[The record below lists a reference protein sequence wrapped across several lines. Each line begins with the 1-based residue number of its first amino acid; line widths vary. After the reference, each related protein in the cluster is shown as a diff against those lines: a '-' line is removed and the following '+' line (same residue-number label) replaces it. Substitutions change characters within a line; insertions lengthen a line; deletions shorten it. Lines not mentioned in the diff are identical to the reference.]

1 VETSII
7 FLFLAGALGALAKD
21 ILKDNEVEL
30 PKIKDGKMALGFLGG
45 MITGGAAGYFID
57 GSLTTAFMAGFTG
70 TAVLE
75 SLLVKKDTIEV
86 PEEELM
92 ILLIQKVA
100 KEEGVDPGLA
110 VRVAKCESSLNHNA
124 RNVNTDGS
132 QDIGLFQINLKW
144 HPEVTEADALDPIFS
159 THFFCKAFKAGNLS
173 WWNATRKCWEK

>member
-92 ILLIQKVA
+92 ILLIQ
-100 KEEGVDPGLA
+100 
-110 VRVAKCESSLNHNA
+110 
-124 RNVNTDGS
+124 
-132 QDIGLFQINLKW
+132 IGRA
-144 HPEVTEADALDPIFS
+144 HV
-159 THFFCKAFKAGNLS
+159 
-173 WWNATRKCWEK
+173 